1 VCVLSRLRVYGS
13 PPPAAY
19 HGIVGHFCVE
29 CGTPLEP
36 KQVEGRDVEGCPRC
50 SFVLWHD
57 PKVVTIVVV
66 ENDSREVVMGRRAIH
81 PGYGLWCLPGG
92 FVNDDEHPAAAA
104 VRECQ
109 EEICAEVEIVSLLG
123 VYHIQKRDAASMV
136 GIGYLARLPSGSSP
150 SAGSEMLEVATF
162 PRQRLPE
169 LAFAS
174 HGQVVSDWLA
184 NGEES
189 RAETT

>member
-1 VCVLSRLRVYGS
+1 MRVYGS

-66 ENDSREVVMGRRAIH
+66 ENDSGEVVMGRRAIH

-92 FVNDDEHPAAAA
+92 FVNDDEHPASAA

-136 GIGYLARLPSGSSP
+136 GIGYLARLPSGSLP

-162 PRQRLPE
+162 PRQRLPQ

>member
-1 VCVLSRLRVYGS
+1 VCVVSRLRVYGS

-19 HGIVGHFCVE
+19 HGMMAHFCVD

-36 KQVEGRDVEGCPRC
+36 KQVEGRDLEGCPRC
-50 SFVLWHD
+50 GFVLWHD

-66 ENDSREVVMGRRAIH
+66 QNDAGEVVVGKRAIH

-109 EEICAEVEIVSLLG
+109 EEICADVEIVGLLG

-150 SAGSEMLEVATF
+150 SAGSEMLEVAAF
-162 PRQRLPE
+162 PRERLPE
-169 LAFAS
+169 LAFSS
-174 HGQVVSDWLA
+174 HSQVMHDWLA
-184 NGEES
+184 NGEQS
-189 RAETT
+189 GAETL